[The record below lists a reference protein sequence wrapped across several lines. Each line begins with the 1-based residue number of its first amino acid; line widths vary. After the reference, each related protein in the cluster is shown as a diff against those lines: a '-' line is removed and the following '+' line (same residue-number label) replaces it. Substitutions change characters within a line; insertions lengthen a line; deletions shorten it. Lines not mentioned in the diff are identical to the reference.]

1 MLTRETAGKRWR
13 IRPDGP
19 DKVTG
24 RLAYLTDLA
33 APDMLYGLVLRS
45 PHPHARIRAIR
56 TERAE
61 ALPGVHAVLTH
72 RDVPGLN
79 AFGISRQDQPVFCFD
94 LVRYVGDAV
103 AAVAAE
109 SIELAERALERI
121 EVDYEPLPVL
131 DSPEKAL
138 AEGAPKLHPQGNVMH
153 SNEYKRGDVDAAFA
167 ACAHVVE
174 ETYSTPRQMHTY
186 METEGGLFVPEP
198 DGRLTVYAPTQH
210 GLLDRLQLA
219 RILGVPEERIR
230 VVSSPIGGSF
240 GGKDELNIQPYGALL
255 ALAAGRP
262 VKIHNSRRESVRAGL
277 KRHPMT
283 IAMKTGIDASGRL
296 LAHRVRI
303 VADTGPYAT
312 LGAEV
317 LNFATEHVIGPYRYA
332 TVDVESVSVYT
343 NNGMSGEFRGFGGN
357 QAIFALEG
365 QMDRLAERIGMDP
378 WEFRLLNLRRMG
390 DPGPFGHNIVQT
402 DGAYQ
407 VWRKLKESGLWRLR
421 SADRREAGGR
431 AESVREAG
439 GQEVRA
445 REGVGRDAGGQ
456 EVRAREGVGRD
467 AGGQEVRAR
476 EGVGRDAGGNVREA
490 AERFSAR
497 PEKVSRS
504 PWIRTGIG
512 AALVMHGFGFGVGLP
527 DPAAGRLRLAEDG
540 RIEAAFGYE
549 EFGQGLLATLET
561 LMIETFG
568 FAPEDLRLIVG
579 DTDRVPDSGS
589 STASRTTTMM
599 WQAIRQMERPFR
611 RRLLEAAAGLLGKP
625 AETLRL
631 GPGGVACADS
641 GRLLIRYADIAGK
654 TAEPIEAET
663 HFHFPTSDTDKFGA
677 HFLYSYSAVA
687 VKVEVDQL
695 TGRVRVL
702 EQYHAVAAGPVVN
715 PQGYVGQ
722 IEGGSGMALG
732 YALMEDA
739 VMENGRYLTGN
750 LDTYL
755 IPTIADLSGTVAVEP
770 IEDLP
775 EGDPYGPRGIG
786 EIGSV
791 GLAPA
796 IAAAVHD
803 ATGVRVN
810 RLPIDPALLI
820 GRPRDL
826 WKAVSGR

>member
-1 MLTRETAGKRWR
+1 MLNRETAGDRWR
-13 IRPDGP
+13 VRPDGP
-19 DKVTG
+19 GKVTG

-33 APDMLYGLVLRS
+33 APDMLYGFVLRS

-56 TERAE
+56 TERAA
-61 ALPGVHAVLTH
+61 ALPGVRALVTH

-94 LVRYVGDAV
+94 LVRYIGDAV

-109 SIELAERALERI
+109 SIEAAERALELI

-131 DSPEKAL
+131 DTPEKAL

-153 SNEYKRGDVDAAFA
+153 SNEYKCGNADAAFA

-219 RILGVPEERIR
+219 RILAVPEDRIR

-283 IAMKTGIDASGRL
+283 ITMKTGIDASGRL

-317 LNFATEHVIGPYRYA
+317 LNFATEHVIGPYRYEH
-332 TVDVESVSVYT
+332 VDVESVSVYT

-378 WEFRLLNLRRMG
+378 WDFRLLNLRRMG
-390 DPGPFGHNIVQT
+390 DPGPFGQSIAQT

-407 VWRKLKESGLWRLR
+407 VWRKLKESALWQERAEGR
-421 SADRREAGGR
+421 NAGDRNAGGR
-431 AESVREAG
+431 GTGNRDGEARFP
-439 GQEVRA
+439 VNP
-445 REGVGRDAGGQ
+445 AGT
-456 EVRAREGVGRD
+456 
-467 AGGQEVRAR
+467 
-476 EGVGRDAGGNVREA
+476 
-490 AERFSAR
+490 AR
-497 PEKVSRS
+497 P

-527 DPAAGRLRLAEDG
+527 DPAAGRLRLAKDG
-540 RIEAAFGYE
+540 KIEAVFGYE
-549 EFGQGLLATLET
+549 EFGQGLLATLEM
-561 LMIETFG
+561 LMIESFG
-568 FAPEDLRLIVG
+568 FAPDDLRLIIG

-599 WQAIRQMERPFR
+599 WQALRRMEEPFR
-611 RRLLEAAAGLLGKP
+611 RKMLEAAAVLTNRP
-625 AETLRL
+625 AGSLKL
-631 GPGGVACADS
+631 GPGGVADAD
-641 GRLLIRYADIAGK
+641 GGELLVRYADIAGK

-663 HFHFPTSDTDKFGA
+663 HFHFPTSDTDKVGS

-687 VKVEVDQL
+687 VKAEVDQL

-715 PQGYVGQ
+715 PMGYVGQ

-755 IPTIADLSGTVAVEP
+755 IPTIADLSGSTAVEP
-770 IEDLP
+770 IEELP
-775 EGDPYGPRGIG
+775 DGDPYGPRGLG

-803 ATGVRVN
+803 ATGVRVS

-820 GRPRDL
+820 CRPRDL
-826 WKAVSGR
+826 WKAVSGQ